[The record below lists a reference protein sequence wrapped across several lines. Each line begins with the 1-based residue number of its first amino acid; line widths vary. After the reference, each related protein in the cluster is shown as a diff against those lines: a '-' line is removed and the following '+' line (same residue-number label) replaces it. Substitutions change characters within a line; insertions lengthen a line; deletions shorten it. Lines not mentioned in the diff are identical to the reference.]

1 MPYYI
6 FAGATILLSFLVT
19 RLVRDF
25 ALRNNIV
32 DYPDQARKLHAVPT
46 PLLGGIGIFVALAVA
61 LYSGRAI
68 ILSGNLEA
76 QHWLG
81 VLVGALIIVIGGVI
95 DDVKK
100 LLPIQQF
107 SFAVAAVLAVV
118 WGGVGIEK
126 ITDPTGG
133 LLYLNSWAIPLFSMV
148 WILGMMYTTKLL
160 DGVDGLV
167 ASTGTVAGIVIFL
180 FTMTTRWFQP
190 DIAFAALMFSA
201 ACLGFLLLNWAPA
214 KIFLGE
220 SGSLLIGFVLGVLS
234 IISGGKIAIALLIM
248 GIPILD
254 VAWTIIRRL
263 FARQNPFKTADR
275 KHLHF
280 RLLDAGLGARATVLL
295 YCSVS
300 LIFGLTTLFFQSRGK
315 FLSLIILGGLM
326 AVVVGAFNWLDRRA
340 KLR

>member
-6 FAGATILLSFLVT
+6 FAAATVLLSFLIT

-25 ALRNNIV
+25 ALRKNIV
-32 DYPDQARKLHAVPT
+32 DYPDQSRKLHKSPT
-46 PLLGGIGIFVALAVA
+46 PLLGGIGIFISLLVA
-61 LYSGRAI
+61 LYAGRMI

-76 QHWLG
+76 HHWLG
-81 VLVGALIIVIGGVI
+81 VLVGALIIVVGGVI
-95 DDVKK
+95 DDIKK

-118 WGGVGIEK
+118 LGGVGIEK

-133 LLYLNSWAIPLFSMV
+133 LLYLNSWAIPFFSML

-201 ACLGFLLLNWAPA
+201 ACLGFLLLNWPPA

-220 SGSLLIGFVLGVLS
+220 SGSLLVGFVLGVLS

-254 VAWTIIRRL
+254 VAWTIVRRL
-263 FARQNPFKTADR
+263 VARQNPFKTADR

-280 RLLDAGLGARATVLL
+280 RLLDAGLGARTTVLL
-295 YCSVS
+295 YCAVS

-315 FLSLIILGGLM
+315 FLSLVILGALM
-326 AVVVGAFNWLDRRA
+326 VVVIGAFNWLDRRA